1 MMKYYIEAR
10 STHHT
15 TKNNLQRD
23 ARELLKDY
31 DGTLCSNEDNL
42 EVTIRDFK
50 LGMELLE
57 KKHKRCNPLR
67 VSDTKAYSSEARRVY
82 SLSVFEL
89 RILEVKR
96 EV

>member
-1 MMKYYIEAR
+1 MKYYIEAKT
-10 STHHT
+10 THHT
-15 TKNNLQRD
+15 TKNNLQRA

-57 KKHKRCNPLR
+57 KKHKRCKPLGVTDWQYNHTEER
-67 VSDTKAYSSEARRVY
+67 IVY
-82 SLSVFEL
+82 SAAVFKL